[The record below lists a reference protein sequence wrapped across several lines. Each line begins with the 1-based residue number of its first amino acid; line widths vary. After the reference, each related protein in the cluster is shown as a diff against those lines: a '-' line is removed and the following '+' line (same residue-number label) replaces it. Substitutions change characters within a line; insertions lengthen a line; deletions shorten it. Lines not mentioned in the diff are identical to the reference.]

1 MSIYLMSPVWEED
14 GDSDKGTSQKYVVNI
29 SSVYKY
35 MCKANGTDKPQNK
48 NKSAE
53 RINYVSIW

>member
-1 MSIYLMSPVWEED
+1 MSPVWEED